1 MQKQAPSSILD
12 LELVF
17 SNEKPWP
24 SLLQHQG
31 GFGVVVGVVV
41 GVDFFAGKTGSSM

>member
-31 GFGVVVGVVV
+31 GFGVVVGV
-41 GVDFFAGKTGSSM
+41 DFFAGKTGSSM

>member
-17 SNEKPWP
+17 SNERSRGLHCYK
-24 SLLQHQG
+24 G
-31 GFGVVVGVVV
+31 AVVVGV
-41 GVDFFAGKTGSSM
+41 FLAGKTGSSM